1 MKSPHLLL
9 PLCAALF
16 ISTAFAAETN
26 APALTIY
33 HSVFRPRAAGE
44 TRYPVIAAVWRDGR
58 IIWSE
63 ARLKGGPPYRQGGFS
78 REKLD
83 SLLDTLE
90 RKQVFSDAGQLRRS
104 FGPDSDYTVIA
115 IDDGRRRVRL
125 ESWHELFEQNTN
137 LVATASGVT
146 GLNGAKREEVLR
158 SQPESYRRFRDT
170 WSEIR
175 RAVEGLIPKTGEPYE
190 GSIPIPKKS
199 AAR

>member
-1 MKSPHLLL
+1 MKTPHLLL

-33 HSVFRPRAAGE
+33 HSVFRPRAGE
-44 TRYPVIAAVWRDGR
+44 GTRYPVIAALWRDGR
-58 IIWSE
+58 IVWSE
-63 ARLKGGPPYRQGGFS
+63 ARIKGGPPYRQGRFP

-90 RKQVFSDAGQLRRS
+90 REQVFSDAGQLRRS

-137 LVATASGVT
+137 LVATAGGV
-146 GLNGAKREEVLR
+146 GALNGQKREEVLR
-158 SQPESYRRFRDT
+158 EQPESYRRFRET

-175 RAVEGLIPKTGEPYE
+175 HTVDALIPKTGKPYV
-190 GSIPIPKKS
+190 GDIPLPMK
-199 AAR
+199 